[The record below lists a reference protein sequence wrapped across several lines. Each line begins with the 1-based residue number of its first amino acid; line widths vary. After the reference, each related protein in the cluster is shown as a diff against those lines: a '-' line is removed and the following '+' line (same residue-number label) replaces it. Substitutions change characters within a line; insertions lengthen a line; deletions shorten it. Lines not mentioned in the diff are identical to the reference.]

1 VGARSRVIV
10 VTGISGSGRS
20 TCLRALE
27 DLGYYCVDNLPA
39 ALLPALVDTIAV
51 RLEAAPVAV
60 GIDIRAGE
68 LLGDLDQA
76 LATLRAVGVRHEVI
90 FLDCADDIL
99 VRRFAETR
107 RKHPVWQAGTISD
120 AIAQE
125 RATMIEV
132 RERTT
137 LVVDTSE
144 MNVHQLKRHVQR
156 LFEPEASAEWR
167 LAVAIESF
175 GFKHGLPRD
184 ADYVFDVRF
193 VDNPYFVPELAPLT
207 GQDREV
213 ADFVFAR
220 GGQAAFERIFALL
233 DLSLPLH
240 AQEGRA
246 LVTIAVGCTGGQ
258 HRSVA
263 IAERLAEEIGA
274 MHLGRVTVNHRNLK
288 RADAPPA

>member
-1 VGARSRVIV
+1 MPVKSRVII

-20 TCLRALE
+20 TSLRALE

-39 ALLPALVDTIAV
+39 ALLPSLVETIAE
-51 RLEAAPVAV
+51 RLVAAPVAV
-60 GIDIRAGE
+60 GIDIRAGH
-68 LLGDLDQA
+68 LLGDLDHA
-76 LATLRAVGVRHEVI
+76 MDTLRSTGVRPELV
-90 FLDCADDIL
+90 FLDCADDVL

-107 RKHPVWQAGTISD
+107 RKHPVWQAGSITD

-125 RATMIEV
+125 RATMLEV

-137 LVVDTSE
+137 LVIDTSD

-156 LFEPEASAEWR
+156 LFEPEAFGELR
-167 LAVAIESF
+167 LMVAIESF

-193 VDNPYFVPELAPLT
+193 VDNPYFVPELAEMSGLDPAVS
-207 GQDREV
+207 E
-213 ADFVFAR
+213 FVIRR
-220 GGQAAFERIFALL
+220 GGDAALDRIIALL

-246 LVTIAVGCTGGQ
+246 LVTIAIGCTGGQ

-263 IAERLAEEIGA
+263 IAEMLAQHIRN
-274 MHLGRVTVNHRNLK
+274 MRLGRVAVHHRNIKL
-288 RADAPPA
+288 AGHAA